1 MFKYCNIYALICIY
15 NTLVPTYINF
25 PCIRYKSEIHKIIL
39 NAVKAT
45 CTSDLKAVHR
55 GDQITFIQLQLEF
68 DGLFSERNQ
77 KEK

>member
-1 MFKYCNIYALICIY
+1 MLLRPLAPQN
-15 NTLVPTYINF
+15 
-25 PCIRYKSEIHKIIL
+25 
-39 NAVKAT
+39 
-45 CTSDLKAVHR
+45 DLTAVHR